1 VSGSELT
8 PTFTWTLPP
17 ELVNHLN
24 GSKLLND
31 GNVNFWRV
39 RVNPVN
45 PDGTL
50 GDRVFDSNVSQPQDL
65 QRRLSLDKTEFQVPE
80 GFITEP
86 GRYRV
91 SIMLEGWSPFNRS
104 RTLVDFGTDTGA
116 IITIITNIL
125 LDED

>member
-1 VSGSELT
+1 M
-8 PTFTWTLPP
+8 
-17 ELVNHLN
+17 N

-91 SIMLEGWSPFNRS
+91 SIMLEGWSPFDRS